1 MTGEYLFV
9 FVFLWLREKKN
20 CVPAVAMNSFFSLL
34 VWDECVFFVYFVVML
49 VRRRARCWWMP
60 SRCKTPMQVGELV
73 VVVLQFVIFVAGS
86 CCSCSRCS
94 CCLLSVDGM
103 TCFIPGMILPLSL
116 PLLPYLWL
124 SLSGPFL
131 YSCLSPTPFLDSSMT
146 IS

>member
-1 MTGEYLFV
+1 
-9 FVFLWLREKKN
+9 
-20 CVPAVAMNSFFSLL
+20 
-34 VWDECVFFVYFVVML
+34 ML
-49 VRRRARCWWMP
+49 VRRHARCWWMP

-86 CCSCSRCS
+86 CCSCSCCS
-94 CCLLSVDGM
+94 CCLFSVDGM

-131 YSCLSPTPFLDSSMT
+131 YSCLSPFPPFPISVPPCLDHFYIPASLLAPPSLSLFSPCLDHFYIPAYLPRPSSTPL
-146 IS
+146 